1 MLFKF
6 AMLWSCIFDRSKLQG
21 FVGEVD
27 FLQWGSEIVW
37 WTKSVCLVGQVNTG
51 FTVVWIKILEFLLF
65 TLLLLFNS
73 LWTNSITDNSHIIK
87 RTKPP
92 RVFRISYFWTTF
104 HFHHYL
110 RAWNRLSW
118 SVLGNK
124 QYVISFSGF
133 LEISLR
139 GNIGLFILNRI
150 KVNGK

>member
-1 MLFKF
+1 
-6 AMLWSCIFDRSKLQG
+6 MLWSCIFDRSKLQG

-37 WTKSVCLVGQVNTG
+37 WAKSVCLVGQVNTG
-51 FTVVWIKILEFLLF
+51 FTVVWIIKILEFLLF

-92 RVFRISYFWTTF
+92 RVFRISYVWTTF

-110 RAWNRLSW
+110 GAWNRLKLSW
-118 SVLGNK
+118 SMLGNK
-124 QYVISFSGF
+124 QYVLSFSGF
-133 LEISLR
+133 LEISLW
-139 GNIGLFILNRI
+139 GNIGWFILNKI